1 MTATRENPLTLRL
14 RPGEAEECREAAARA
29 GLTLNAWLCR
39 AVRDTR
45 QLEEALDLQRELEEK
60 QAARRRAFDV

>member
-1 MTATRENPLTLRL
+1 MAREAPISLRL

-45 QLEEALDLQRELEEK
+45 QLEAALDAERESYER
-60 QAARRRAFDV
+60 QAARRRSFAA